1 MAKKVKTFADKM
13 KKGKHDENICPKCNG
28 EIQRVKFVK
37 SVKSESSNSWRFNQ
51 NMVDVCKCNE
61 KEVYIS

>member
-1 MAKKVKTFADKM
+1 MAKKPKTFADKM
-13 KKGKHDENICPKCNG
+13 KKGKGGDNVCPKCSG
-28 EIQRVKFVK
+28 EIQRVKLIK
-37 SVKSESSNSWRFNQ
+37 SVKSETTNSWRFNQ